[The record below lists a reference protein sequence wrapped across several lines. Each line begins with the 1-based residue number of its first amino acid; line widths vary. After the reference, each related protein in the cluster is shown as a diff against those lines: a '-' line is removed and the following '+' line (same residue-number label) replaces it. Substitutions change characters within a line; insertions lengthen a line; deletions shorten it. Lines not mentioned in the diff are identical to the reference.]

1 MGMTPEERKGWAE
14 AIKAQDEKIKNEIEH
29 NIKTLN
35 EIREEK
41 GLERVD
47 AEEEERRRLC
57 RANYAAQMEMSGY
70 NASGDPIMQ
79 KLKQAAKYAPE
90 MITEPPAGF
99 IPLPFSNEEAL
110 ADIVQELKG
119 IRAELEEIK
128 QRLRSK

>member
-1 MGMTPEERKGWAE
+1 MGDNSDIT
-14 AIKAQDEKIKNEIEH
+14 
-29 NIKTLN
+29 
-35 EIREEK
+35 RE
-41 GLERVD
+41 
-47 AEEEERRRLC
+47 
-57 RANYAAQMEMSGY
+57 NYAAQMEMLGY
-70 NASGDPIMQ
+70 NASGDPITQ

-119 IRAELEEIK
+119 IRAELAEIK